1 MNRSALSGAM
11 ISDAGSSCSLS
22 TAANVSWSLEK
33 VLPEKANGADVVEAD
48 MLWKLLS
55 GERGRSVRL
64 VRTGD

>member
-1 MNRSALSGAM
+1 M
-11 ISDAGSSCSLS
+11 ISRAQPK
-22 TAANVSWSLEK
+22 SLEK
-33 VLPEKANGADVVEAD
+33 VLPEKANGSPPELGADVVEAD